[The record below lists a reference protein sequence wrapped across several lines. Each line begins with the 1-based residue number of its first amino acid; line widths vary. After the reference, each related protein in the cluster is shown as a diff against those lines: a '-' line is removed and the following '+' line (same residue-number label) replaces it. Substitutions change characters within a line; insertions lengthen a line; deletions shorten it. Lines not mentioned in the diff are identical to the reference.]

1 MPKLKKLPENAY
13 ETLCVELARA
23 TTTPFGAWCALDGRE
38 AVGYATHT
46 NFSQAAEGCERIGV
60 AVFDELASYLRTR
73 ANEAGVRWLLTTG
86 DADIEAKALRD
97 PHAIGLLCLD
107 HGRGHAATRLTG
119 HVGDLLTQYAIL
131 EIEGRLLARAGA
143 SSPIAGFSP
152 IEKNR
157 SFASTGAKI
166 GQLMGYVGYS
176 EKDAE
181 LPLANPSGS
190 IPSSPKEEGPS
201 SPRYVQYRARRV
213 LFQAVET
220 RLDIVRASATLKDRT
235 ATPVAWRWGFA
246 QGNRTD
252 TRERL
257 GLVGHE
263 HAKWIA
269 SGHVLASWF
278 SETCERGGTP
288 SDLASEARRII
299 AVVAEQ
305 CDRDGSSRAAREL
318 LSFADALGRRWSIAH
333 GDASDALAPTRGS
346 AKDALAPT
354 NAVVNELLTPLFAS
368 LLCCVALRSG
378 IASSGFDAVVVEA
391 GLGTLP
397 APETSGDSHLEPKAP
412 ARKAEY
418 VTLRVSKIPVAERG
432 SGRAASA
439 ESHAFELGTIVRIG
453 RAPSYADTQAL
464 LGGTTA
470 GDVPAAVADLA
481 LPDPAVSRLALVLR
495 TEDVLE
501 LEVLNQNTYLRGSR
515 QEKGATLQ
523 LEPGDAV
530 TVIGSEVD
538 FVIEVAQLG

>member
-23 TTTPFGAWCALDGRE
+23 TTMPFGAWCALGGRE

-46 NFSQAAEGCERIGV
+46 NFPQAAEGCERIGV
-60 AVFDELASYLRTR
+60 AVFDELASYLRMR
-73 ANEAGVRWLLTTG
+73 AADAGIRWILAAG
-86 DADIEAKALRD
+86 DTDIEPKALRD

-107 HGRGHAATRLTG
+107 HGEAHATPALATRA
-119 HVGDLLTQYAIL
+119 GDLLTQYAVL
-131 EIEGRLLARAGA
+131 ETEGRLLSRMGA
-143 SSPIAGFSP
+143 ASPIAGFSP

-166 GQLMGYVGYS
+166 GQLIGYVGYS

-213 LFQAVET
+213 LFQAVEAH
-220 RLDIVRASATLKDRT
+220 LDIVRASATLKDQT

-252 TRERL
+252 ARERL

-269 SGHVLASWF
+269 SGHILASWF
-278 SETCERGGTP
+278 SETCGRGDTP
-288 SDLASEARRII
+288 STLAREARRIAD
-299 AVVAEQ
+299 AVTSQ
-305 CDRDGSSRAAREL
+305 CERDGSAQAAREL
-318 LSFADALGRRWSIAH
+318 ASFADALGRRWAIAH
-333 GDASDALAPTRGS
+333 DGAEH
-346 AKDALAPT
+346 ALAPT

-397 APETSGDSHLEPKAP
+397 APETSGGSHLESKAP

-432 SGRAASA
+432 SGRATSA

-453 RAPSYADTQAL
+453 RAPSYADTPAL
-464 LGGTTA
+464 LGRMTA
-470 GDVPAAVADLA
+470 DNAPAAVADLA

-495 TEDVLE
+495 TEDALE

-515 QEKGATLQ
+515 QEKGAALQ

>member
-1 MPKLKKLPENAY
+1 MPKLKQLPENAY
-13 ETLCVELARA
+13 ETLCAELAHA
-23 TTTPFGAWCALDGRE
+23 TTTPFGAWCALGSRG

-46 NFSQAAEGCERIGV
+46 DFGQAAEGCERIGV
-60 AVFDELASYLRTR
+60 AVFDELASYLRMR
-73 ANEAGVRWLLTTG
+73 AEEAGIRWILTAG
-86 DADIEAKALRD
+86 DTDIEPKALRD

-107 HGRGHAATRLTG
+107 HEKAHATPALASR
-119 HVGDLLTQYAIL
+119 VGDLLTQYAIL
-131 EIEGRLLARAGA
+131 ETEGRLLSRMGA
-143 SSPIAGFSP
+143 TSPIAGFSP

-157 SFASTGAKI
+157 SFASTGTKI

-181 LPLANPSGS
+181 LPLASPSGS

-213 LFQAVET
+213 LFQAVEAH
-220 RLDIVRASATLKDRT
+220 LDIIRASATLKDQT

-252 TRERL
+252 ARERL
-257 GLVGHE
+257 GLIGSD

-278 SETCERGGTP
+278 SETCGRGGTP
-288 SDLASEARRII
+288 SALASEARRIAD
-299 AVVAEQ
+299 AVTSQ
-305 CDRDGSSRAAREL
+305 CERDGSAQAAHEL
-318 LSFADALGRRWSIAH
+318 ASFADALSRRWAIAH
-333 GDASDALAPTRGS
+333 GSANDAPA
-346 AKDALAPT
+346 

-397 APETSGDSHLEPKAP
+397 APETSGGSYLEPKAP

-439 ESHAFELGTIVRIG
+439 ESHAFELGTVVRIG
-453 RAPSYADTQAL
+453 RAPSYVDTPAL
-464 LGGTTA
+464 LGKTA
-470 GDVPAAVADLA
+470 ADAVPTAFADLA

-495 TEDVLE
+495 TEDALE

-515 QEKGATLQ
+515 QEKGTVLQ
-523 LEPGDAV
+523 LEPGDAI

>member
-1 MPKLKKLPENAY
+1 MPKLKQLPENAY
-13 ETLCVELARA
+13 ETLCAGLAHA
-23 TTTPFGAWCALDGRE
+23 TTTPFGAWCALEGRE
-38 AVGYATHT
+38 AVGYTTRA
-46 NFSQAAEGCERIGV
+46 NFAQAAEGCERIGV
-60 AVFDELASYLRTR
+60 AVFDELASYLRMR
-73 ANEAGVRWLLTTG
+73 AEDAGIRWILAAGDTG
-86 DADIEAKALRD
+86 IEPKALRD

-107 HGRGHAATRLTG
+107 HGGAHATPALASR
-119 HVGDLLTQYAIL
+119 VGDLLTQYAIL
-131 EIEGRLLARAGA
+131 ETEGRLLSRMGA
-143 SSPIAGFSP
+143 ASPIAGFSP

-181 LPLANPSGS
+181 LPLASPSGS

-220 RLDIVRASATLKDRT
+220 RLDIVRASATLKDQT
-235 ATPVAWRWGFA
+235 AMPVAWRWGFA

-252 TRERL
+252 ARERL

-269 SGHVLASWF
+269 SGHILASWF
-278 SETCERGGTP
+278 SETCGRGDTP
-288 SDLASEARRII
+288 SALASEARRIAD
-299 AVVAEQ
+299 AVTSQ
-305 CDRDGSSRAAREL
+305 CERDGSAQAAREL
-318 LSFADALGRRWSIAH
+318 ASFADALSRRWAIVH
-333 GDASDALAPTRGS
+333 GS
-346 AKDALAPT
+346 ANDAPA

-397 APETSGDSHLEPKAP
+397 APETSGGSHLEPKAP

-439 ESHAFELGTIVRIG
+439 ESHAFELGTVVRIG
-453 RAPSYADTQAL
+453 RAPSYVDTPAL
-464 LGGTTA
+464 LGKTA
-470 GDVPAAVADLA
+470 AGAVPTAFADLA

-495 TEDVLE
+495 TEDALE
-501 LEVLNQNTYLRGSR
+501 LEVLNQNTYLRGRR
-515 QEKGATLQ
+515 QEKGTVLQ
-523 LEPGDAV
+523 LEPGDAI

>member
-1 MPKLKKLPENAY
+1 
-13 ETLCVELARA
+13 
-23 TTTPFGAWCALDGRE
+23 
-38 AVGYATHT
+38 
-46 NFSQAAEGCERIGV
+46 
-60 AVFDELASYLRTR
+60 
-73 ANEAGVRWLLTTG
+73 
-86 DADIEAKALRD
+86 
-97 PHAIGLLCLD
+97 
-107 HGRGHAATRLTG
+107 
-119 HVGDLLTQYAIL
+119 
-131 EIEGRLLARAGA
+131 
-143 SSPIAGFSP
+143 
-152 IEKNR
+152 
-157 SFASTGAKI
+157 
-166 GQLMGYVGYS
+166 MGYVGYS

-252 TRERL
+252 ARKRL

-278 SETCERGGTP
+278 SETCGQGGTP
-288 SDLASEARRII
+288 SDLASEARRIVD
-299 AVVAEQ
+299 AVTSQ
-305 CDRDGSSRAAREL
+305 CKRDGSAQAAREL
-318 LSFADALGRRWSIAH
+318 AFFADALGRRWATAH
-333 GDASDALAPTRGS
+333 GS
-346 AKDALAPT
+346 AKDTLVPT

-397 APETSGDSHLEPKAP
+397 APGTSGGSPLEPRAP

-418 VTLRVSKIPVAERG
+418 VTLRVSRIPVAERG
-432 SGRAASA
+432 SGRAASV
-439 ESHAFELGTIVRIG
+439 ESHAFELGTVVRIG
-453 RAPSYADTQAL
+453 RAPSYADTQDL

-470 GDVPAAVADLA
+470 GDTPAAVADLA

-495 TEDVLE
+495 TEDALE

-515 QEKGATLQ
+515 QEKGAALQ

>member
-23 TTTPFGAWCALDGRE
+23 TTMPFGAWCALGGRE

-46 NFSQAAEGCERIGV
+46 NFPQAAEGCERIGV
-60 AVFDELASYLRTR
+60 AVFDELASYLRMR
-73 ANEAGVRWLLTTG
+73 AADAGIRWILAAG
-86 DADIEAKALRD
+86 DTDIEPKALRD

-107 HGRGHAATRLTG
+107 HGEAHATPALATRA
-119 HVGDLLTQYAIL
+119 GDLLTQYAVL
-131 EIEGRLLARAGA
+131 ETEGRLLSRMGA
-143 SSPIAGFSP
+143 ASPIAGFSP

-213 LFQAVET
+213 LFQAVEAH
-220 RLDIVRASATLKDRT
+220 LDIVRASATLKDQT

-246 QGNRTD
+246 QGNRID
-252 TRERL
+252 ARERL

-269 SGHVLASWF
+269 SGHILASWF
-278 SETCERGGTP
+278 SETCGRGDTP
-288 SDLASEARRII
+288 STLAREARRIAD
-299 AVVAEQ
+299 AVTSQ
-305 CDRDGSSRAAREL
+305 CERDGSAQAAHEL
-318 LSFADALGRRWSIAH
+318 ASFADALGRRWAIAH
-333 GDASDALAPTRGS
+333 DG

-368 LLCCVALRSG
+368 LLCCVALRSE

-397 APETSGDSHLEPKAP
+397 APETSGGSHLEPKAP

-432 SGRAASA
+432 SGRATSA

-453 RAPSYADTQAL
+453 RAPSYADTPAL
-464 LGGTTA
+464 LGRMTA
-470 GDVPAAVADLA
+470 DNAPAAVADLA

-495 TEDVLE
+495 TEDALE

-515 QEKGATLQ
+515 QEKGAALQ

>member
-23 TTTPFGAWCALDGRE
+23 TTMPFGAWCALGGRE

-46 NFSQAAEGCERIGV
+46 NFPQAAEGCERIGV
-60 AVFDELASYLRTR
+60 AVFDELASYLRMR
-73 ANEAGVRWLLTTG
+73 AADAGIRWILAAG
-86 DADIEAKALRD
+86 DTDIELKALRD

-107 HGRGHAATRLTG
+107 HGEAHATPALATRA
-119 HVGDLLTQYAIL
+119 GDLLTQYAVL
-131 EIEGRLLARAGA
+131 ETEGRLLSRMGA
-143 SSPIAGFSP
+143 ASPIAGFSP

-213 LFQAVET
+213 LFQAVEAH
-220 RLDIVRASATLKDRT
+220 LDIVRASATLKDQT

-252 TRERL
+252 ARERL

-269 SGHVLASWF
+269 SGHILASWF
-278 SETCERGGTP
+278 SETCGRGDNP
-288 SDLASEARRII
+288 STLAREARRIAD
-299 AVVAEQ
+299 AVTSQ
-305 CDRDGSSRAAREL
+305 CERDGSAQAAREL
-318 LSFADALGRRWSIAH
+318 ASFADALGRRWAIAH
-333 GDASDALAPTRGS
+333 DG

-368 LLCCVALRSG
+368 MLCCVALRSE

-397 APETSGDSHLEPKAP
+397 APETSGGSHLEPKAP

-432 SGRAASA
+432 SGRATSA

-453 RAPSYADTQAL
+453 RAPSYADTPAL
-464 LGGTTA
+464 LGRMTA
-470 GDVPAAVADLA
+470 DNAPSAIADLA

-495 TEDVLE
+495 TEDALE

-515 QEKGATLQ
+515 QEKGAALQ

>member
-1 MPKLKKLPENAY
+1 MPKLKQLPENAY
-13 ETLCVELARA
+13 ETLCAELAHA
-23 TTTPFGAWCALDGRE
+23 TTTPFGAWCALEGRE
-38 AVGYATHT
+38 AIGYATHT
-46 NFSQAAEGCERIGV
+46 NFGQAAEGCERIGV
-60 AVFDELASYLRTR
+60 AVFDELASYLRIR
-73 ANEAGVRWLLTTG
+73 AEEAGIRWILAAG
-86 DADIEAKALRD
+86 DTDIEPKALRD

-107 HGRGHAATRLTG
+107 HGEAHATPALATRA
-119 HVGDLLTQYAIL
+119 GDLLTQYAIL
-131 EIEGRLLARAGA
+131 ETEGRLLSRMGA
-143 SSPIAGFSP
+143 ASPIAGFSP

-190 IPSSPKEEGPS
+190 VPSSPKEEGPS

-213 LFQAVET
+213 LFQAVEAH
-220 RLDIVRASATLKDRT
+220 LDIVRASATLKDQT

-252 TRERL
+252 ARERL

-269 SGHVLASWF
+269 SGHILASWF
-278 SETCERGGTP
+278 SETCGRGDTP
-288 SDLASEARRII
+288 SALASEARRIAD
-299 AVVAEQ
+299 AVTSQ
-305 CDRDGSSRAAREL
+305 CERDGSAQAVREL
-318 LSFADALGRRWSIAH
+318 ASFADALGRRWVIAH
-333 GDASDALAPTRGS
+333 DG

-397 APETSGDSHLEPKAP
+397 AQETSGGNHLEPKDP

-432 SGRAASA
+432 SGRATSA

-453 RAPSYADTQAL
+453 RAPSYADTPAP
-464 LGGTTA
+464 LGRMTA
-470 GDVPAAVADLA
+470 DNAPSAVADLA

-495 TEDVLE
+495 TEDALE

-515 QEKGATLQ
+515 QEKGAALQ

>member
-46 NFSQAAEGCERIGV
+46 NFSQAAVGCERIGV

-107 HGRGHAATRLTG
+107 HGRDHAATRLTG
-119 HVGDLLTQYAIL
+119 HAGDLLTQYAIL
-131 EIEGRLLARAGA
+131 ETEGHLLARAGA

-252 TRERL
+252 ARERL

-278 SETCERGGTP
+278 SETCGRGGTP
-288 SDLASEARRII
+288 SDLASEAQRIVD
-299 AVVAEQ
+299 AVTSQ
-305 CDRDGSSRAAREL
+305 CKRDGSAQAAREL
-318 LSFADALGRRWSIAH
+318 ASFADALGRRWTIAH
-333 GDASDALAPTRGS
+333 GS

-397 APETSGDSHLEPKAP
+397 APGTSGGSPLEPKAP

-432 SGRAASA
+432 SGRAASV
-439 ESHAFELGTIVRIG
+439 ESHTFELGTVVRIG

-470 GDVPAAVADLA
+470 GDTPAAVADLA

-495 TEDVLE
+495 TEDALE

-515 QEKGATLQ
+515 QEKGAALQ